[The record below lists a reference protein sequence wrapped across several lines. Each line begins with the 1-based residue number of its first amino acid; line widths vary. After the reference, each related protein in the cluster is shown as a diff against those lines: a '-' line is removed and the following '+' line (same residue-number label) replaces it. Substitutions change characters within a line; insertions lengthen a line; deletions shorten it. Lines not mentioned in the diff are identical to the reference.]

1 MRTFSGITWRRSV
14 YESVEADEHM
24 GKEALHIHEILMTL
38 PWVF

>member
-1 MRTFSGITWRRSV
+1 MLSGIIWRRAV

-24 GKEALHIHEILMTL
+24 GKEALNVCEILTTL